1 MPWLVKFFQN
11 QRGDYPVKEFIIQQ
25 DEATYAKILGLI
37 KLLKDNGPLIKP
49 PYVKKIIKNIWELRI
64 PGKTAIRILYCFISN
79 EFYLLHAF
87 KKKSEKTPFKEIEIA
102 IDRFKNII

>member
-1 MPWLVKFFQN
+1 MPWKVRFFQTR
-11 QRGDYPVKEFIIQQ
+11 RGDYPVKEFIIKQ
-25 DEATYAKILGLI
+25 DEITYAKILGLI
-37 KLLKDNGPLIKP
+37 KLLKDYCPLIKP

-64 PGKTAIRILYCFISN
+64 SARTAIRILYCFINN

-87 KKKSEKTPFKEIEIA
+87 KKKSKKTPLKEIEIA